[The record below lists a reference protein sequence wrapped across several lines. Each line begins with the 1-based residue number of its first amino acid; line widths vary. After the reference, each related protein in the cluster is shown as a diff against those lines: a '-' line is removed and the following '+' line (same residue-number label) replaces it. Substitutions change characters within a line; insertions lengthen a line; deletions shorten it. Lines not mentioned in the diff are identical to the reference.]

1 DAERMFFVTLLL
13 EQVITWMRQQSG
25 TTSLRALLYM
35 DEVFGFF
42 PPVAKPP
49 SKKPLLTLMKQARAY
64 GVGVVL
70 TTQNPVDID
79 YKGLTN
85 AGTWF
90 IGKLQTER
98 DKARVLDGLESA
110 VSEAGS
116 VLDRRTLDKTISA
129 LDSRVFILHNVHED
143 RPIIF
148 NTRWAMSYLRGP
160 LTRSQVRTLMAGY
173 KQAEEPTTTPAS
185 AVAPKPRT
193 PAQPIIAAASGG
205 TSATPSTPSGYS
217 STPPALPPALPQVYL
232 PVGISPN
239 RALALL
245 EEELKQRI
253 QPEATHLVY
262 EPALVALGRVS
273 FLDRRRGVN
282 ETRSLGKVVYAND
295 LNTIIRWEEA
305 DSLDIDPQDLE
316 NQPEAEAYFASVPEE
331 LNSVRE
337 LKAYAKDF
345 SNYLYHEQRLQLLY
359 NPTLKLYSKPGES
372 ERDFKIRLQ
381 HAAREK
387 RDAEVEKMR
396 RKYRTQLDR
405 LETRLKREERELAE
419 DEAEYEARKREEM
432 ISGAETVIGLLGI
445 FGRRRTRGLS
455 TAATK
460 HRLTSRAKAD
470 IEESH
475 EEIARIQA
483 EIEDLK
489 KTIQEEAEE
498 ITRKWA
504 ETLDDIETYLVKPR
518 RADIQI
524 DTVALGWLPYWEI
537 SYTSARGRTIQDR
550 IPAWQ

>member
-1 DAERMFFVTLLL
+1 
-13 EQVITWMRQQSG
+13 
-25 TTSLRALLYM
+25 
-35 DEVFGFF
+35 
-42 PPVAKPP
+42 
-49 SKKPLLTLMKQARAY
+49 MKLARAY

-110 VSEAGS
+110 ASEAGS
-116 VLDRRTLDKTISA
+116 VLDRRTLDKIISA
-129 LDSRVFILHNVHED
+129 LGSRVFLLHNVHED
-143 RPIIF
+143 QPIIF

-160 LTRSQVRTLMAGY
+160 LTRSQVRTLMTPV
-173 KQAEEPTTTPAS
+173 KQQEAPA
-185 AVAPKPRT
+185 PERT
-193 PAQPIIAAASGG
+193 RTISSSVAASTPTVVPAPTRTAG
-205 TSATPSTPSGYS
+205 AIPSTPEGYS
-217 STPPALPPALPQVYL
+217 SAPPALSPGLPQVYL
-232 PVGISPN
+232 PLRLSPN

-245 EEELKQRI
+245 EEEMKQRL
-253 QPEATHLVY
+253 QAKESHLVY

-273 FLDRRRGVN
+273 FVDRRRGVN
-282 ETRSLGKVVYAND
+282 ETRSLGKLVFPND
-295 LNTIIRWEEA
+295 ISTIIRWQDA

-316 NQPEAEAYFASVPEE
+316 SQPGADAYFSSVPEA
-331 LNSVRE
+331 LNSIRE

-345 SNYLYHEQRLQLLY
+345 GDYLYHEQRLQLLY
-359 NPTLKLYSKPGES
+359 NPTLKLYSKVGES
-372 ERDFKIRLQ
+372 ERDFRIRLQ
-381 HAAREK
+381 QAAREK
-387 RDAEVEKMR
+387 RDDEVEKMR
-396 RKYRTQLDR
+396 RKYRTKLDR
-405 LETRLKREERELAE
+405 LEKRLKREERELAE

-445 FGRRRTRGLS
+445 FGRRRSRGLS

-483 EIEDLK
+483 EIEDLRQ
-489 KTIQEEAEE
+489 TIQDEAEE
-498 ITRKWA
+498 ITQRWA
-504 ETLDDIETYLVKPR
+504 ETLDNVEPYLVKPR
-518 RADIQI
+518 RVDIQV

-537 SYTSARGRTIQDR
+537 SYTSPRGRTNVDR
-550 IPAWQ
+550 VPAWQ